1 MELRITHPISY
12 KTAITL
18 ALYANE
24 LPKLYSEEFYE
35 FGDTQVHSLC
45 CNYDL
50 HACLSSNSLLAP
62 DVIDLRE
69 RLNKQFGVFVQYV
82 VSPGNINRFCF
93 EIVDKEDGKSIFD
106 NRDYANY
113 FTCLNAG
120 LNKALQYILTNRL
133 NRNANAEIKQ
143 YETFIQQTI
152 NK

>member
-1 MELRITHPISY
+1 MDLRITHPISY

-18 ALYANE
+18 ALFANE
-24 LPKLYSEEFYE
+24 LPKLYSEDFYE

-69 RLNKQFGVFVQYV
+69 RLNKQFGVFVQYL

-93 EIVDKEDGKSIFD
+93 EIVDKKEGKRILD
-106 NRDYANY
+106 NRNYADY

-120 LNKALQYILTNRL
+120 LNQALQYILTNRL
-133 NRNANAEIKQ
+133 NRNAKAEIKK
-143 YETFIQQTI
+143 YETFIRQS
-152 NK
+152 K